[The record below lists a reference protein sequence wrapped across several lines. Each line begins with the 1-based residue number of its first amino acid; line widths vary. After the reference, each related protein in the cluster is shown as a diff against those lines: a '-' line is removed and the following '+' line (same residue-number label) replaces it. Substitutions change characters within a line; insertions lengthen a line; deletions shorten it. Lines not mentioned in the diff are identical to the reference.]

1 MLRSSPRDR
10 QKISNMDF
18 NPQNIYVL
26 GILSIFCIK
35 CQLDSFAKSG
45 AVGVD
50 ALNKKRNCI
59 LIEILKENIEK
70 IRTRFNS
77 VLYQVVLEC

>member
-1 MLRSSPRDR
+1 MSNTRVTDKILEKPYFSRVGII
-10 QKISNMDF
+10 QEIGKKISNMDF

-35 CQLDSFAKSG
+35 CQLDSFVGSG
-45 AVGVD
+45 AVGVA

-59 LIEILKENIEK
+59 LIEILK
-70 IRTRFNS
+70 
-77 VLYQVVLEC
+77 